1 MVSASG
7 LMFCSYPSDRVTEVP
22 IEAMTILGMTVGFVC
37 LIWVLI
43 GLGEAR
49 SGVSRIFQ
57 ELEYERQLGLNQH
70 E

>member
-1 MVSASG
+1 VA
-7 LMFCSYPSDRVTEVP
+7 EVL
-22 IEAMTILGMTVGFVC
+22 IEAMTISLLGMTIGFVC

-57 ELEYERQLGLNQH
+57 ELEYERQLGLKQH

>member
-1 MVSASG
+1 
-7 LMFCSYPSDRVTEVP
+7 
-22 IEAMTILGMTVGFVC
+22 MTIGFVC

-57 ELEYERQLGLNQH
+57 ELEYERQLGRTQH
-70 E
+70 D